1 MQRTKNTSFLQV
13 NNKDHPLVIP
23 SLALPTEGVQ

>member
-1 MQRTKNTSFLQV
+1 MRRTKNASFLQE